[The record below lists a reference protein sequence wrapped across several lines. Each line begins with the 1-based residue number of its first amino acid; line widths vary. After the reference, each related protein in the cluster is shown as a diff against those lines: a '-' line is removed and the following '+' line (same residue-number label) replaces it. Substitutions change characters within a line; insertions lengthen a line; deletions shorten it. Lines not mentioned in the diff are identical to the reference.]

1 MQPAKTVTGN
11 ASLPLAVRTINRL
24 GQMLEAL
31 GLQPRIDADHILAKA
46 QRLHGAPTK
55 LDPLS
60 LEGLKTRALA
70 YENDAG
76 LSLFGRI
83 IVQRDLIRCVANQL
97 AFERA
102 YVERPEILREKIES
116 PLFIVGLPRSGTTL
130 MQRLMCCHAGARFI
144 PFWEAHEPVP
154 RTIDPSPDDTRRRI
168 KAGRNAVWQ
177 LNSVVPELRAVH
189 PITSEQDPEE
199 CLYLFLYTQLFP
211 DCFDFARLPTYWHW
225 FEGLA
230 DRTAPHRQLSRQL
243 KLLQWV
249 RSGQHWVLKSP
260 VHTAR
265 LPELLEV
272 FPDARIIHMERDP
285 VRSVASLCSLTA
297 LMWNVL
303 GKQVDQEE
311 VGTYVLGVAE
321 RGRAVAE
328 QALANLPPERLAR
341 VAYSEFVQDPVG
353 IASSLYTRFGYRH
366 DPALE
371 VTMQSFMAANP
382 RNRHNTHVYNLS
394 DFGLDE
400 ETVRQRLSPPLRV
413 KAGTKR
419 AHQVAV

>member
-1 MQPAKTVTGN
+1 MQAAKTVSSH
-11 ASLPLAVRTINRL
+11 ASNPLAIRMLNRL
-24 GQMLEAL
+24 GPTLETV
-31 GLQPRIDADHILAKA
+31 GLVPRIDADRILAKA
-46 QRLHGAPTK
+46 QRLHGAPTR
-55 LDPLS
+55 LSPLS
-60 LEGLKTRALA
+60 IEGLRARANA
-70 YENDAG
+70 YETEAG

-83 IVQRDLIRCVANQL
+83 IVQRDLVRCVANQL

-102 YVERPEILREKIES
+102 YVEHPEILQQHIDK

-130 MQRLMCCHAGARFI
+130 MQRLMCCHAGARYI

-154 RTIDPSPDDTRRRI
+154 RSIVPSPEDTRRRM

-177 LNSVVPELRAVH
+177 LNTVVPDLRGVH
-189 PITSEQDPEE
+189 PITSEADPEE

-211 DCFDFARLPTYWHW
+211 DSFDFARLPSYWRW

-230 DRTAPHRQLSRQL
+230 DRAAPHRMLARQL

-249 RSGQHWVLKSP
+249 RPGQQWVLKSP

-285 VRSVASLCSLTA
+285 VQSVASLCSLTA

-303 GKQVDQEE
+303 GDDADPHE
-311 VGTYVLGVAE
+311 VGDYVLGVAE
-321 RGRAVAE
+321 RGRRVADR
-328 QALANLPPERLAR
+328 ALAHLPPERLAR
-341 VAYSEFVQDPVG
+341 VAYRDLLVDP
-353 IASSLYTRFGYRH
+353 IAVATDLYARFGYAP
-366 DPALE
+366 DPDLE
-371 VTMQSFMAANP
+371 DVMLRFMVANP
-382 RNRHNTHVYNLS
+382 RDKHRRHVYDLT

-400 ETVRQRLSPPLRV
+400 ETVRIKLAPRVPATTKPGRSQRI
-413 KAGTKR
+413 
-419 AHQVAV
+419 AV